1 VINLAFEFFFTYII
15 TSLIFIEGIRMTTI
29 LCIRKDAEVVIAGDG
44 QATLGETV
52 IFKSKS
58 VKVRRIGN
66 GRIIAGF
73 AGAAADGITLI
84 ERLEAKLEKH
94 AYQLKRAA
102 VELAKDWRM
111 DKYLRQLQ
119 AFMIVADKE
128 VSLVISGTG
137 EVMEPDD
144 GIIGIGS
151 GGNYA
156 MAAAKALYDIPG
168 LTLEE
173 IARKAMTIAG
183 DIDVYTNHN
192 LIIEKVSADE

>member
-1 VINLAFEFFFTYII
+1 
-15 TSLIFIEGIRMTTI
+15 MTTI
-29 LCIRKDAEVVIAGDG
+29 LCIRKGTEVLMAGDG
-44 QATLGETV
+44 QATLGQAV
-52 IFKSKS
+52 VFKSKS

-66 GRIIAGF
+66 GKIIAGF
-73 AGAAADGITLI
+73 AGAAADGMTLI

-94 AYQLKRAA
+94 ANQLKRAA

-111 DKYLRQLQ
+111 DKYLRQLE
-119 AFMIVADKE
+119 AFMIVADKDT
-128 VSLVISGTG
+128 SLVISGTG

-156 MAAAKALYDIPG
+156 MAAAKALYDIDG

-173 IARKAMTIAG
+173 IARKAMKIAG

-192 LIIEKVSADE
+192 IIIEKAGENE

>member
-1 VINLAFEFFFTYII
+1 
-15 TSLIFIEGIRMTTI
+15 MTTI
-29 LCIRKDAEVVIAGDG
+29 LCIRKDNEVVMAGDG
-44 QATLGETV
+44 QATLGEAIV
-52 IFKSKS
+52 FKSKS

-66 GRIIAGF
+66 GKIIAGF

-94 AYQLKRAA
+94 ANQLKRAA

-128 VSLVISGTG
+128 TSLVISGTG

-156 MAAAKALYDIPG
+156 MSAAKALYEIPNLSLEDI
-168 LTLEE
+168 
-173 IARKAMTIAG
+173 AQRSMKIAG

-192 LIIEKVSADE
+192 IIIERICNE

>member
-1 VINLAFEFFFTYII
+1 
-15 TSLIFIEGIRMTTI
+15 MTTI
-29 LCIRKDAEVVIAGDG
+29 LCVRKGNEVVMAGDG
-44 QATLGETV
+44 QATLGEAV

-66 GRIIAGF
+66 GKIIAGF

-94 AYQLKRAA
+94 ANQLKRAA

-128 VSLVISGTG
+128 TSLVISGTG

-156 MAAAKALYDIPG
+156 MAAAKALYEIPN
-168 LTLEE
+168 LTLQE
-173 IARKAMTIAG
+173 IAERAMKIAG
-183 DIDVYTNHN
+183 DIDIYTHHN
-192 LIIEKVSADE
+192 VVVEKISND

>member
-1 VINLAFEFFFTYII
+1 
-15 TSLIFIEGIRMTTI
+15 MTTI
-29 LCIRKDAEVVIAGDG
+29 LCVRKNNKVVMAGDG
-44 QATLGETV
+44 QATLGEAIV
-52 IFKSKS
+52 FKSHS
-58 VKVRRIGN
+58 IKVRRIGN
-66 GRIIAGF
+66 GNIIAGF

-94 AYQLKRAA
+94 ANQLKRAA

-119 AFMIVADKE
+119 AFMIVADKDT
-128 VSLVISGTG
+128 SLVISGTG

-156 MAAAKALYDIPG
+156 MSAAKALYDIEG
-168 LTLEE
+168 LNIED
-173 IARKAMTIAG
+173 IAKKAMKIAG
-183 DIDVYTNHN
+183 DIDIYTNHN
-192 LIIEKVSADE
+192 VIIESITHD

>member
-1 VINLAFEFFFTYII
+1 
-15 TSLIFIEGIRMTTI
+15 MTTI
-29 LCIRKDAEVVIAGDG
+29 LCVRRGNEVVMAGDG
-44 QATLGETV
+44 QATLGESV

-66 GRIIAGF
+66 GNIIAGF

-94 AYQLKRAA
+94 ANQLKRAA

-111 DKYLRQLQ
+111 DKYLRQMQ

-128 VSLVISGTG
+128 TSLVISGTG

-156 MAAAKALYDIPG
+156 MAAAKALYEVPNMP
-168 LTLEE
+168 LEE
-173 IARKAMTIAG
+173 IAAKAMKIAG

-192 LIIEKVSADE
+192 VIIERIAND

>member
-1 VINLAFEFFFTYII
+1 
-15 TSLIFIEGIRMTTI
+15 MTTI
-29 LCIRKDAEVVIAGDG
+29 LCVRRNNDVVMAGDG
-44 QATLGETV
+44 QATLGEAIV
-52 IFKSKS
+52 FKSKS

-66 GRIIAGF
+66 GKIIAGF

-94 AYQLKRAA
+94 ANQLKRAA

-128 VSLVISGTG
+128 TSLVISGTG

-156 MAAAKALYDIPG
+156 MAAAKALYETPN
-168 LTLEE
+168 LELEE
-173 IARKAMTIAG
+173 IAKRAMKIAG

-192 LIIEKVSADE
+192 VIIERICND

>member
-1 VINLAFEFFFTYII
+1 
-15 TSLIFIEGIRMTTI
+15 MTTI
-29 LCIRKDAEVVIAGDG
+29 LCIRKDNRVVMAGDG
-44 QATLGETV
+44 QATLGESV
-52 IFKSKS
+52 VFKSHS
-58 VKVRRIGN
+58 IKVRRIGN
-66 GRIIAGF
+66 GQIIAGF

-94 AYQLKRAA
+94 ANQLKRAA

-119 AFMIVADKE
+119 AFMIVADKDT
-128 VSLVISGTG
+128 SLVISGTG

-156 MAAAKALYDIPG
+156 MAAAKALCQSPLRRQRHEPG
-168 LTLEE
+168 RYCRQSHENSRRYRYLHQPQ
-173 IARKAMTIAG
+173 R
-183 DIDVYTNHN
+183 YY
-192 LIIEKVSADE
+192 

>member
-1 VINLAFEFFFTYII
+1 
-15 TSLIFIEGIRMTTI
+15 MTTI
-29 LCIRKDAEVVIAGDG
+29 LCVRRGADVVMAGDG
-44 QATLGETV
+44 QATLGEAV

-66 GRIIAGF
+66 GKIIAGF

-84 ERLEAKLEKH
+84 ERLESKLEKH
-94 AYQLKRAA
+94 ANQLKRAA

-119 AFMIVADKE
+119 AFMIVADKDT
-128 VSLVISGTG
+128 SLVISGTG

-156 MAAAKALYDIPG
+156 MAAAKALYEVPDMP
-168 LTLEE
+168 LEE
-173 IARKAMTIAG
+173 IASRAMKIAG

-192 LIIEKVSADE
+192 VIIERISNE

>member
-1 VINLAFEFFFTYII
+1 
-15 TSLIFIEGIRMTTI
+15 MTTI
-29 LCIRKDAEVVIAGDG
+29 LCIRKGDHVVMAGDG
-44 QATLGETV
+44 QATLGEAV
-52 IFKSKS
+52 IFKSHS

-66 GRIIAGF
+66 GNIIAGF

-94 AYQLKRAA
+94 ANQLKRAA

-119 AFMIVADKE
+119 AFMIVADKDT
-128 VSLVISGTG
+128 SLVISGTG

-156 MAAAKALYDIPG
+156 MAAAKALYEVDE
-168 LTLEE
+168 LSLED
-173 IARKAMTIAG
+173 IARRAMKIAG

-192 LIIEKVSADE
+192 VVIESINND

>member
-1 VINLAFEFFFTYII
+1 
-15 TSLIFIEGIRMTTI
+15 
-29 LCIRKDAEVVIAGDG
+29 
-44 QATLGETV
+44 
-52 IFKSKS
+52 
-58 VKVRRIGN
+58 
-66 GRIIAGF
+66 
-73 AGAAADGITLI
+73 
-84 ERLEAKLEKH
+84 
-94 AYQLKRAA
+94 
-102 VELAKDWRM
+102 M

-128 VSLVISGTG
+128 TSLVISGTG

-168 LTLEE
+168 LSLEE
-173 IARKAMTIAG
+173 VAQKAMQIAG

-192 LIIEKVSADE
+192 VILESIKK

>member
-1 VINLAFEFFFTYII
+1 
-15 TSLIFIEGIRMTTI
+15 MTTI
-29 LCIRKDAEVVIAGDG
+29 LCVRKGNEVVMAGDG
-44 QATLGETV
+44 QATLGEAI

-66 GRIIAGF
+66 GKIIAGF
-73 AGAAADGITLI
+73 AGAAADGMTLI
-84 ERLEAKLEKH
+84 ERLEEKLEKH
-94 AYQLKRAA
+94 TNQLKRAA

-119 AFMIVADKE
+119 AYMIVADKDI
-128 VSLVISGTG
+128 SLVISGTG

-156 MAAAKALYDIPG
+156 MAAAKALYDIDG
-168 LTLEE
+168 LSAED
-173 IARKAMTIAG
+173 IARRALKIAG
-183 DIDVYTNHN
+183 DIDIYTNHN
-192 LIIEKVSADE
+192 IVVEKVV

>member
-1 VINLAFEFFFTYII
+1 
-15 TSLIFIEGIRMTTI
+15 MTTI
-29 LCIRKDAEVVIAGDG
+29 LCIRKGDQVVMAGDG
-44 QATLGETV
+44 QATLGESV

-66 GRIIAGF
+66 GNIIAGF

-94 AYQLKRAA
+94 ANQLKRAA

-128 VSLVISGTG
+128 TSLVISGTG

-156 MAAAKALYDIPG
+156 MAAAKALYDVDGMKI
-168 LTLEE
+168 ED
-173 IARKAMTIAG
+173 IASKAMKIAG

-192 LIIEKVSADE
+192 VIIESI

>member
-1 VINLAFEFFFTYII
+1 
-15 TSLIFIEGIRMTTI
+15 M
-29 LCIRKDAEVVIAGDG
+29 AGDG
-44 QATLGETV
+44 QATLGEAIV
-52 IFKSKS
+52 FKSKS
-58 VKVRRIGN
+58 IKVRRIGN
-66 GRIIAGF
+66 GKIIAGF

-94 AYQLKRAA
+94 ANQLKRAA

-119 AFMIVADKE
+119 AYMIVADKD
-128 VSLVISGTG
+128 VSLVLNGTG

-156 MAAAKALYDIPG
+156 MAAAKALYDIDG
-168 LTLEE
+168 LSLEE
-173 IARKAMTIAG
+173 IAQKAMKIAG
-183 DIDVYTNHN
+183 DIDIYTNHN
-192 LIIEKVSADE
+192 VIIEKV

>member
-1 VINLAFEFFFTYII
+1 
-15 TSLIFIEGIRMTTI
+15 MTTI
-29 LCIRKDAEVVIAGDG
+29 LCIRKDKEVVMAGDG
-44 QATLGETV
+44 QATLGEAV
-52 IFKSKS
+52 VFKSKS
-58 VKVRRIGN
+58 VKVRRIGSGN
-66 GRIIAGF
+66 IIAGF

-94 AYQLKRAA
+94 ANQLKRAA

-119 AFMIVADKE
+119 AYMIVADKD
-128 VSLVISGTG
+128 VSLVLNGTG

-156 MAAAKALYDIPG
+156 MAAAKALYDFED
-168 LTLEE
+168 LSLEE
-173 IARKAMTIAG
+173 IAARAMKIAG
-183 DIDVYTNHN
+183 DIDIYTNHN
-192 LIIEKVSADE
+192 VIIEKVS

>member
-1 VINLAFEFFFTYII
+1 
-15 TSLIFIEGIRMTTI
+15 MTTI
-29 LCIRKDAEVVIAGDG
+29 LCIRKGKDVLMAGDG
-44 QATLGETV
+44 QATLGQAV
-52 IFKSKS
+52 VFKSKS

-66 GRIIAGF
+66 GNIIAGF

-94 AYQLKRAA
+94 ANQLKRAA

-111 DKYLRQLQ
+111 DKYLRQLE
-119 AFMIVADKE
+119 AFMIVADKD

-156 MAAAKALYDIPG
+156 MAAAKALYDVKG
-168 LTLEE
+168 LSLEE
-173 IARKAMTIAG
+173 IAQKAMKIAG

-192 LIIEKVSADE
+192 VIIEKV

>member
-1 VINLAFEFFFTYII
+1 
-15 TSLIFIEGIRMTTI
+15 MTTI
-29 LCIRKDAEVVIAGDG
+29 LCVRRNNEVVMAGDG
-44 QATLGETV
+44 QATLGEAIV
-52 IFKSKS
+52 FKSKS

-66 GRIIAGF
+66 GQIIAGF

-84 ERLEAKLEKH
+84 ERLESKLEKH
-94 AYQLKRAA
+94 ANQLKRAA

-128 VSLVISGTG
+128 TSLVISGTG

-156 MAAAKALYDIPG
+156 MAAAKALYDIEG
-168 LTLEE
+168 LTLED
-173 IARKAMTIAG
+173 IANRAMNIAG
-183 DIDVYTNHN
+183 NIDVYTNHN
-192 LIIEKVSADE
+192 VIIERICNE

>member
-1 VINLAFEFFFTYII
+1 
-15 TSLIFIEGIRMTTI
+15 MTTI
-29 LCIRKDAEVVIAGDG
+29 LCIRRGDEVVMAGDG
-44 QATLGETV
+44 QATLGEAI

-66 GRIIAGF
+66 GNIIAGF

-94 AYQLKRAA
+94 ASQLKRAA

-128 VSLVISGTG
+128 TSLVISGTG

-168 LTLEE
+168 LSLEE
-173 IARKAMTIAG
+173 VAQKAMQIAG

-192 LIIEKVSADE
+192 VILESIKNEHILNVQPSRNSFRTR

>member
-1 VINLAFEFFFTYII
+1 
-15 TSLIFIEGIRMTTI
+15 MTTI
-29 LCIRKDAEVVIAGDG
+29 LCIRKGDEVVMAGDG
-44 QATLGETV
+44 QATLGEAV

-58 VKVRRIGN
+58 TKVRRIGN
-66 GRIIAGF
+66 GNIIAGF
-73 AGAAADGITLI
+73 AGAAAAGITLI
-84 ERLEAKLEKH
+84 ERLEGKLEKR
-94 AYQLKRAA
+94 ANQLTRAA

-119 AFMIVADKE
+119 AFMIVADKD

-168 LTLEE
+168 LSLDD
-173 IARKAMTIAG
+173 IAAKAMKIAG

-192 LIIEKVSADE
+192 VIIERV

>member
-1 VINLAFEFFFTYII
+1 
-15 TSLIFIEGIRMTTI
+15 MTTI
-29 LCIRKDAEVVIAGDG
+29 LCVRKGHEVVMAGDG
-44 QATLGETV
+44 QATLGEAV
-52 IFKSKS
+52 IFKSHS

-66 GRIIAGF
+66 GNIIAGF

-94 AYQLKRAA
+94 ANQLKRAA

-119 AFMIVADKE
+119 AFMIVADKDT
-128 VSLVISGTG
+128 SLVISGTG

-156 MAAAKALYDIPG
+156 MAAAKALYEVDE
-168 LTLEE
+168 LSLED
-173 IARKAMTIAG
+173 IARRAMKIAG

-192 LIIEKVSADE
+192 VVIESINND

>member
-1 VINLAFEFFFTYII
+1 
-15 TSLIFIEGIRMTTI
+15 MTTI
-29 LCIRKDAEVVIAGDG
+29 LCIRKGKEVVMAGDG
-44 QATLGETV
+44 QATLGEAV
-52 IFKSKS
+52 VFKSKS
-58 VKVRRIGN
+58 VKVRCIGN
-66 GRIIAGF
+66 GSIIAGF

-94 AYQLKRAA
+94 ANQLKRAA

-119 AFMIVADKE
+119 AYMIVADKD
-128 VSLVISGTG
+128 VSLVLNGTG

-156 MAAAKALYDIPG
+156 MAAAKALYDVEG
-168 LTLEE
+168 LSLEE
-173 IARKAMTIAG
+173 IAQKAMKIAG
-183 DIDVYTNHN
+183 DIDIYTNHN
-192 LIIEKVSADE
+192 VIIEKV

>member
-1 VINLAFEFFFTYII
+1 
-15 TSLIFIEGIRMTTI
+15 MTTI
-29 LCIRKDAEVVIAGDG
+29 LCIRKGNEVVMAGDG
-44 QATLGETV
+44 QATLGEAV

-58 VKVRRIGN
+58 VKVRRIGAN
-66 GRIIAGF
+66 NNIIAGF

-94 AYQLKRAA
+94 ANQLKRAA

-128 VSLVISGTG
+128 TSLVISGTG

-156 MAAAKALYDIPG
+156 MAAAKALYDIPN
-168 LTLEE
+168 LSLEE
-173 IARKAMTIAG
+173 IDRKAMQIAG

-192 LIIEKVSADE
+192 VIIESIKND

>member
-1 VINLAFEFFFTYII
+1 
-15 TSLIFIEGIRMTTI
+15 MTTI
-29 LCIRKDAEVVIAGDG
+29 LCVRKGNEVVMAGDG
-44 QATLGETV
+44 QATLGEAV

-66 GRIIAGF
+66 GKIIAGF

-94 AYQLKRAA
+94 ANQLKRAA

-128 VSLVISGTG
+128 TSLVISGTG

-156 MAAAKALYDIPG
+156 MAAAKALYEIPN
-168 LTLEE
+168 LTLQE
-173 IARKAMTIAG
+173 IAERAMKIAG
-183 DIDVYTNHN
+183 DIDIYTNHN
-192 LIIEKVSADE
+192 VILEKISND

>member
-1 VINLAFEFFFTYII
+1 
-15 TSLIFIEGIRMTTI
+15 MTTI
-29 LCIRKDAEVVIAGDG
+29 LCIRRGSEVVMAGDG
-44 QATLGETV
+44 QATLGEAIV
-52 IFKSKS
+52 FKSKS

-66 GRIIAGF
+66 GKIIAGF

-94 AYQLKRAA
+94 ANQLKRAA

-128 VSLVISGTG
+128 TSLVISGTG

-156 MAAAKALYDIPG
+156 MAAAKALYEIPDLSLDDI
-168 LTLEE
+168 
-173 IARKAMTIAG
+173 ANRAMKIAG

-192 LIIEKVSADE
+192 VIVEKISNDKL